1 MCVSCTNLSLLY
13 SPSVFVLLF
22 TFLPGIYFKFVITKC
37 FLIVCSSIY
46 TIAGE
51 NWSIHLI
58 FAFSTATGF
67 LLRAQKM
74 ICLVCVL
81 IYMLE

>member
-1 MCVSCTNLSLLY
+1 MRVSFTNLSLLY
-13 SPSVFVLLF
+13 FPSVFVLLF

-37 FLIVCSSIY
+37 FLIVCSSFY
-46 TIAGE
+46 TITGE

-58 FAFSTATGF
+58 FAFSTAIGF
-67 LLRAQKM
+67 SLMAQKM